1 MRRQILQPGFL
12 PPGVTRFVVSLRED
26 GFTRSV
32 AVLAGG
38 TATGQA
44 INVLMAPVVTRLFA
58 PADVGRIGLYL
69 VFIDLASVALL
80 LRLETALV
88 SGRTDREA
96 AQLAV
101 LAFLVLPLTAVAASV
116 LFYVLISQA
125 IGGYNVLERSSA
137 LWMVLSLALAGTV
150 AVLRYW
156 LVRANRF
163 RPISQAIITQNAGRA
178 AAQVGFG
185 AAGFGW
191 LGLLAADLL
200 GRGAGLVVTVR
211 AAARAVVAEAGPL
224 RELPARA
231 LLRRYWRF
239 PVLALPSSFLDAF
252 ALALPIPLIT
262 SLYGVEA
269 AGLFVLVQLVL
280 ALPTAVIGASVA
292 DAFHG
297 RIALLA
303 RESPE
308 LAAGLFKRTGIALMA
323 IGTPITAAG
332 MLLVPFVFDTIFGE
346 VWHAAGPL
354 VVVMAPWALASL
366 VVGPLSRVVFVYD
379 GQGLK
384 AVYDVLVLILVFGS
398 LTWSAQAGLHLT
410 GAVTVLSVVRVAAYG
425 VYLGLLI
432 WLMRRSG
439 RPSAGEGPAAAA

>member
-1 MRRQILQPGFL
+1 MAAI
-12 PPGVTRFVVSLRED
+12 RED

-32 AVLAGG
+32 AMLAGG
-38 TATGQA
+38 TATAQA
-44 INVLMAPVVTRLFA
+44 INVLMAPVITRLFS

-88 SGRTDREA
+88 SGRSEREA
-96 AQLAV
+96 AQLAI
-101 LAFLVLPLTAVAASV
+101 LAFAVLPITAVAASV
-116 LFYVLISQA
+116 LFFVLIHESIA
-125 IGGYNVLERSSA
+125 GYEVLTESSTP
-137 LWMVLSLALAGTV
+137 WMIVSLALAGSGAT
-150 AVLRYW
+150 LRYW

-163 RPISQAIITQNAGRA
+163 RPISQSIVLQNVGRA
-178 AAQVGFG
+178 GAQVGFG
-185 AAGFGW
+185 AAGLGW

-200 GRGAGLVVTVR
+200 GRGAGLLVTL
-211 AAARAVVAEAGPL
+211 AAASRAVIAHAGPL
-224 RELPARA
+224 GELPARA

-280 ALPTAVIGASVA
+280 ALPTAVIGTSVA

-297 RIALLA
+297 RIAHLA

-308 LAAGLFKRTGIALMA
+308 LAVGLFRRTGIALMA
-323 IGTPITAAG
+323 IGTPFTIAG
-332 MLLVPFVFDTIFGE
+332 MILVPVVFDVIFGPA
-346 VWHAAGPL
+346 WHAAKPL

-366 VVGPLSRVVFVYD
+366 VVGPLSRVVFVYE
-379 GQGLK
+379 GQALK
-384 AVYDVLVLILVFGS
+384 AVYDVMVLALVFGS
-398 LTWSAQAGLHLT
+398 LTWSAQRGFDLT
-410 GAVTVLSVVRVAAYG
+410 RAVTVLSVVRVAAYA
-425 VYLGLLI
+425 VYLVVLI
-432 WLMRRSG
+432 WLMRRSHG
-439 RPSAGEGPAAAA
+439 ASRSDAASDIG